1 MTTIPLPTAQQLQ
14 QVAKEHNYTL
24 PESEYSFIYMY
35 IGEKQEIEP
44 KLCVTKEVE
53 ERYKACLIPAYTIE
67 ELFKPLNTKF
77 STEENNKVF
86 HLTVQSNGNEWFIFY
101 CRYGKFEIYNDVVFK
116 DKSLTEAL
124 AQLLIY
130 LIK

>member
-1 MTTIPLPTAQQLQ
+1 MPQTIPLQTAQQLQ
-14 QVAKEHNYTL
+14 QVAREKNYTL

-67 ELFKPLNTKF
+67 ELLKEISWEYVLYKTPQNLWNTFNRMTEVRLSCPF
-77 STEENNKVF
+77 SDSP
-86 HLTVQSNGNEWFIFY
+86 Q
-101 CRYGKFEIYNDVVFK
+101 
-116 DKSLTEAL
+116 EAL

-130 LIK
+130 LIENELIKN